1 MNLIFAKLYEEYI
14 RKNDPAKFNIT
25 LYISIVYF
33 FLIFAIALPF
43 KTFIDKKIYDDQ
55 FHYEKSTIMTVVFVL
70 LTVIISL
77 VHYIYSK
84 KRHIETLTRRHKE
97 NKINKTLLYLIVIVT
112 PLALLILAGITTVYL
127 NGGEVLG
134 NRIHGILE

>member
-33 FLIFAIALPF
+33 FLIFAIVLPF

-70 LTVIISL
+70 LTVIICL
-77 VHYIYSK
+77 VHYIYIK